1 MVGIDFLV
9 SFIPLFPLLGFIFI
23 ALNTKKFSEGFTSF
37 VACGAVLASFIISV
51 ALFIHLAGTDESERS
66 IHVTLFKWISA
77 GNFSASISFLIDPLS
92 SLMLLIITGVG
103 FLIHVYSTGYMHD
116 DEGYN
121 RFFSYLNL
129 FVFFMLLLVM
139 GSNYLVMFIGWE
151 GVGLCSYL
159 LIGFWFKNQDYND
172 AANKA
177 FIMNRI
183 GDLGMLLGI
192 VLIFMNF
199 GSIEYQQVFPQ
210 ATSID
215 SSIITTITIL
225 LFIGAMGKSAQ
236 IPLYTWLPDAMAGPT
251 PVSALIHA
259 ATMVTAGVY
268 MVARNNLLY
277 SLAPV
282 AMDLIVIVGLATALF
297 AATIALTQN
306 DIKKVLAYST
316 VSQLGLMF
324 VALGLGSFTGGIFHM
339 ATHAFFK
346 ALLFLGAGSV
356 IHALHHE
363 QDIRTMGG
371 LKKYL
376 PVTYLTFLI
385 GVVAISG
392 LPPFA
397 GFFSK
402 DEILAAAFASNKFV
416 WAVALL
422 ASMLTAFYMFRLFFL
437 TFLGTARRSQ
447 EKLNHIHESPQSITL
462 PLIALAVLSA
472 VGGFMG
478 IPEALGGSHWLE
490 GFLSPVFAQSRALA
504 EPHTLAHSTEYMLMG
519 GVVVLTVIIIAYAY
533 SRYVSK
539 GHVPAEEGK
548 IASSLQRT
556 LYNKYY
562 VDEMYD
568 AVFVRPL
575 YWISQQFYTIVEKSG
590 IDMLV
595 NSSGRGLESGSKF
608 ARLIQTGRLGYY
620 IFVMVVGIALLLG
633 YATLT

>member
-9 SFIPLFPLLGFIFI
+9 SFVPLFPLLGFIFI
-23 ALNTKKFSEGFTSF
+23 ALNTRRFTEGFTSF

-51 ALFIHLAGTDESERS
+51 VLFIHLVGITTGERS
-66 IHVTLFKWISA
+66 IHVMLFNWISA
-77 GNFSASISFLIDPLS
+77 GNFNATISFLIDPLS

-103 FLIHVYSTGYMHD
+103 FLIHVYSIGYMHD

-139 GSNYLVMFIGWE
+139 GANYLVMFIGWE

-199 GSIEYQQVFPQ
+199 GSIEYRQVFSQ
-210 ATSID
+210 ASSID
-215 SSIITTITIL
+215 TSIITLITIL
-225 LFIGAMGKSAQ
+225 LFVGAMGKSAQ

-268 MVARNNLLY
+268 MVTRNNLLY
-277 SLAPV
+277 TLAPI
-282 AMDLIVIVGLATALF
+282 AMELIVIVGLATALF
-297 AATIALTQN
+297 AATIALVQN

-363 QDIRTMGG
+363 QDIRNMGG

-385 GVVAISG
+385 GVLAISG

-402 DEILAAAFASNKFV
+402 DEVLATAFASNKVV

-437 TFLGTARRSQ
+437 TFLGTTRASQ
-447 EKLNHIHESPQSITL
+447 KTLEHVHESPQSITL
-462 PLIALAVLSA
+462 PLIVLAVLSA
-472 VGGFMG
+472 IGGFMG
-478 IPEALGGSHWLE
+478 VPEALGGSHWLGE
-490 GFLSPVFAQSRALA
+490 FLAPVFAQSHTLS

-519 GVVVLTVIIIAYAY
+519 GVVVLTLIIIAYAY

-539 GHVPAEEGK
+539 GHVPVEEGK
-548 IASSLQRT
+548 IASPLQRT

-562 VDEMYD
+562 VDEIYD
-568 AVFVRPL
+568 AVVVRPL
-575 YWISQQFYTIVEKSG
+575 YWLSQQFYSIVEKSG
-590 IDMLV
+590 IDNLV
-595 NSSGRGLESGSKF
+595 NSSGRGIESGSKL
-608 ARLIQTGRLGYY
+608 ARLIQTGSLGYY
-620 IFVMVVGIALLLG
+620 IFAMVIGIVLLLG
-633 YATLT
+633 YASLT

>member
-9 SFIPLFPLLGFIFI
+9 GFVPLFPLLGFLFI
-23 ALNTKKFSEGFTSF
+23 ALNTKRFTEGFTSF
-37 VACGAVLASFIISV
+37 VACGSVLASFIV
-51 ALFIHLAGTDESERS
+51 AMALFIHLSGITTGERS
-66 IHVTLFKWISA
+66 IHVTIFDWISA
-77 GNFSASISFLIDPLS
+77 GNFKASISFLIDPLS

-103 FLIHVYSTGYMHD
+103 FLIHVYSIDYMHD

-139 GSNYLVMFIGWE
+139 GANYLVMFIGWE

-192 VLIFMNF
+192 ILIFMNF
-199 GSIEYQQVFPQ
+199 GSLEYLQVFPQ

-215 SSIITTITIL
+215 PSTSTLITIL
-225 LFIGAMGKSAQ
+225 LFVGAMGKSAQ

-277 SLAPV
+277 SLAPI
-282 AMDLIVIVGLATALF
+282 AMELVVIVGLATALF
-297 AATIALTQN
+297 AATIALTQT

-324 VALGLGSFTGGIFHM
+324 LSLGLGNFTGGIFHM

-363 QDIRTMGG
+363 QDIRKMGG

-385 GVVAISG
+385 GVAAISG
-392 LPPFA
+392 IPPFA

-402 DEILAAAFASNKFV
+402 DEILAAAFAHNKLV
-416 WAVALL
+416 WIVAVV
-422 ASMLTAFYMFRLFFL
+422 ASMLTVFYMFRMFFL
-437 TFLGTARRSQ
+437 TFLGTPRVAD
-447 EKLNHIHESPQSITL
+447 EKMSHVHESPQSITI
-462 PLIALAVLSA
+462 PLIVLAVLSA

-478 IPEALGGSHWLE
+478 VPEALGGSHWLE
-490 GFLSPVFAQSRALA
+490 RFLSPVFAESHNHVASHSL
-504 EPHTLAHSTEYMLMG
+504 EHSTEYLLMG
-519 GVVVLTVIIIAYAY
+519 GVVAITLIVIAYAY

-539 GHVPAEEGK
+539 GHVPAEDGK
-548 IASSLQRT
+548 MPGALQRT

-562 VDEMYD
+562 VDEIYD
-568 AVFVRPL
+568 SIIVKPL
-575 YWISQQFYTIVEKSG
+575 YWVSEQFYSIVEKSG

-595 NSSGRGLESGSKF
+595 NSSGRGVEAGSKV

-620 IFVMVVGIALLLG
+620 IFVMVIGIALLLA
-633 YATLT
+633 YARWN

>member
-1 MVGIDFLV
+1 
-9 SFIPLFPLLGFIFI
+9 
-23 ALNTKKFSEGFTSF
+23 
-37 VACGAVLASFIISV
+37 
-51 ALFIHLAGTDESERS
+51 
-66 IHVTLFKWISA
+66 
-77 GNFSASISFLIDPLS
+77 
-92 SLMLLIITGVG
+92 
-103 FLIHVYSTGYMHD
+103 
-116 DEGYN
+116 
-121 RFFSYLNL
+121 
-129 FVFFMLLLVM
+129 
-139 GSNYLVMFIGWE
+139 MFIGWE

-159 LIGFWFKNQDYND
+159 LIGFWYKNQDYND

-192 VLIFMNF
+192 VLIFLNF
-199 GSIEYQQVFPQ
+199 GSLEYWQVFPQ
-210 ATSID
+210 ASAIDTST
-215 SSIITTITIL
+215 ITLITIL
-225 LFIGAMGKSAQ
+225 LFVGAMGKSAQ

-282 AMDLIVIVGLATALF
+282 AMELVVIVGLATALF

-324 VALGLGSFTGGIFHM
+324 VALGLGNFTGGIFHM

-363 QDIRTMGG
+363 QDIRKMGG
-371 LKKYL
+371 LNKYL
-376 PVTYLTFLI
+376 PITYLTFLI

-392 LPPFA
+392 IPPFA

-402 DEILAAAFASNKFV
+402 DEILAAAFAHNKFIWIV
-416 WAVALL
+416 AVF
-422 ASMLTAFYMFRLFFL
+422 ASMLTVFYMFRLLFL
-437 TFLGTARRSQ
+437 TFLGTSRASADTMS
-447 EKLNHIHESPQSITL
+447 HVHESPQSITL
-462 PLIALAVLSA
+462 PLIVLAVLSA
-472 VGGFMG
+472 IGGFMG

-490 GFLSPVFAQSRALA
+490 SFLSPVFAASHDLVVS
-504 EPHTLAHSTEYMLMG
+504 HSLDHSTEYMLMG
-519 GVVVLTVIIIAYAY
+519 GIVVLTLIVIAYAY

-539 GHVPAEEGK
+539 RHVPVEDGG
-548 IASSLQRT
+548 IANPLQQT

-562 VDEMYD
+562 VDEIYD
-568 AVFVRPL
+568 
-575 YWISQQFYTIVEKSG
+575 WTDCKTIVLAFG
-590 IDMLV
+590 TVLF
-595 NSSGRGLESGSKF
+595 NS
-608 ARLIQTGRLGYY
+608 
-620 IFVMVVGIALLLG
+620 
-633 YATLT
+633 